1 MSKVDIVSGFL
12 GAGKTTLIKKLLSE
26 AFHNEQVV
34 LIENE
39 FGEIGIDSGF
49 LNEAGI
55 EIKEMNQGCICCSL
69 VGDFSEAL
77 KNVLTE
83 YKPDRVIIEP
93 SGVGKLSDVMNAIK
107 NVEKEVEAIELNS
120 FVTIV
125 DVEKCKMYSKNFGEF
140 YNDQISSANCVI
152 LSRSQK
158 ISKEKLEEVV
168 AMIREINQDAR
179 IVTTPWEE
187 IDGKTLLNAMEQT
200 KSLEEVL
207 IEEEELCPHCGHHHH
222 HHHHDHEEAEECGCG
237 HHHSHHHHDLEE
249 AEECGCG
256 HHHSH
261 HHHDH
266 EEAEECGCGHHHSH
280 HHHDH
285 EEAEECGCG
294 HHPHHH
300 HHAEEIF
307 TSWGVETSKVFT
319 KQNLQDILESLSNT
333 QVYGFILRAK
343 GMLEIEDGKWIHF
356 DLVPENFEIRE
367 GTADYTGRICVIG
380 TNMNKTKV
388 AELFTIE

>member
-207 IEEEELCPHCGHHHH
+207 IEEEELCPHCGHHHRH
-222 HHHHDHEEAEECGCG
+222 HHHHDH
-237 HHHSHHHHDLEE
+237 EE

-294 HHPHHH
+294 QHHDH

-319 KQNLQDILESLSNT
+319 KQNVQDILESLSNT
-333 QVYGFILRAK
+333 QVYGCILRAK

>member
-55 EIKEMNQGCICCSL
+55 EIREMNQGCICCSL

-222 HHHHDHEEAEECGCG
+222 DHHDHEEAEECGCG
-237 HHHSHHHHDLEE
+237 HHHHD
-249 AEECGCG
+249 
-256 HHHSH
+256 
-261 HHHDH
+261 HHDH
-266 EEAEECGCGHHHSH
+266 EEAEECGCGHHHH
-280 HHHDH
+280 HDHHDH
-285 EEAEECGCG
+285 EEAEECGCE
-294 HHPHHH
+294 HHHH
-300 HHAEEIF
+300 HHAEEVF

-319 KQNLQDILESLSNT
+319 KQKVQDVLESLSNN
-333 QVYGFILRAK
+333 QEYGFILRAK

-356 DLVPENFEIRE
+356 DLVPENYEIRE
-367 GTADYTGRICVIG
+367 GTPDYTGRICVIG

>member
-207 IEEEELCPHCGHHHH
+207 IEEEELCPHCGHHHRH

-237 HHHSHHHHDLEE
+237 QHHD
-249 AEECGCG
+249 
-256 HHHSH
+256 
-261 HHHDH
+261 
-266 EEAEECGCGHHHSH
+266 
-280 HHHDH
+280 
-285 EEAEECGCG
+285 
-294 HHPHHH
+294 H

-319 KQNLQDILESLSNT
+319 KQNVQDILESLSNT
-333 QVYGFILRAK
+333 QVYGCILRAK

>member
-187 IDGKTLLNAMEQT
+187 IDGETLLNAMEQT

-222 HHHHDHEEAEECGCG
+222 DHHDHEEAEECGCE
-237 HHHSHHHHDLEE
+237 H
-249 AEECGCG
+249 
-256 HHHSH
+256 
-261 HHHDH
+261 
-266 EEAEECGCGHHHSH
+266 
-280 HHHDH
+280 
-285 EEAEECGCG
+285 
-294 HHPHHH
+294 HHH
-300 HHAEEIF
+300 HHAEEVF

-319 KQNLQDILESLSNT
+319 KQKVQDVLESLSNN
-333 QVYGFILRAK
+333 QEYGFILRAK

-356 DLVPENFEIRE
+356 DLVPENYEIRE
-367 GTADYTGRICVIG
+367 GTPDYTGRICVIG